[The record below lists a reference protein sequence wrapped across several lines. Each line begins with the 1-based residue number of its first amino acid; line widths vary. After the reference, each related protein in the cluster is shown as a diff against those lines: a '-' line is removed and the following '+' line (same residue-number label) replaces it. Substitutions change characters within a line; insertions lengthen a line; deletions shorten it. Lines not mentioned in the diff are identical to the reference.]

1 MSQIVEMGSVS
12 EQKMFLY
19 KTKLMLSLKSKA
31 HVSVVSQHWFIIPY
45 FCCVTFFFFLISI
58 TCIFVFHLLT

>member
-19 KTKLMLSLKSKA
+19 ETKLMLSLKSKA
-31 HVSVVSQHWFIIPY
+31 HVSIVSQHWFIIPY
-45 FCCVTFFFFLISI
+45 FCYITYFFFF
-58 TCIFVFHLLT
+58 